1 MHLPYRAVVRWI
13 SILPIS
19 ISQVALA
26 QQPPTAGSQLQQ
38 IPTLPTVQTSKPD
51 LQVNADPPQTAAEGD
66 GTKVVVKRLQIAGA
80 TGIDESDLIRA
91 SGFIA
96 QSQYTVTELR
106 LMASKITA
114 HYRSLGYFV
123 AQTYLPTQDITDGVV
138 RLAVMEGQYGQIKL
152 QNRSSL
158 VDGVA
163 NTLLE
168 GLKSSDRVTATAL
181 ERRILMLSD
190 LPGVN
195 VKTTLAPASTMG
207 ATDLTVDITPGQVVS
222 GSVEADNQG
231 NRYTGSNRIGA
242 SVSINEPT
250 GLGDVASLRVL
261 TSGEGLVYG
270 RASYQLQA
278 GQVRVGA
285 AYTTMGYM
293 LGEEFTSSQSSG
305 TARIGG
311 LFVNYPLIRSRN
323 SNLNAQWSLDSKDFS
338 DRLEAGLP
346 GVSVDKNAVMSTF
359 SLNGDLRDASGTG
372 ASTFMLTW
380 TRGRI
385 NLQNDMFL
393 ANDSSSAQSN
403 GTYDKVAY
411 GITRQQEFVKG
422 TDLYLS
428 VYGQWASKNLDAS
441 EKFSLGGGGG
451 VRAYPAG
458 EATGDQGILVT
469 LETRTNIGGFT
480 DRLPGQLQ
488 LIGFIDMGSVSINRF
503 PWDSTAMN
511 SRTLS
516 GAGLGLNWISASNL
530 MIKAYW
536 AFKLGDA
543 VAMSAPD
550 APGRF
555 WLQIIKT
562 F

>member
-1 MHLPYRAVVRWI
+1 MHPPYRAVVRWI

-270 RASYQLQA
+270 LS
-278 GQVRVGA
+278 
-285 AYTTMGYM
+285 
-293 LGEEFTSSQSSG
+293 
-305 TARIGG
+305 
-311 LFVNYPLIRSRN
+311 LIH
-323 SNLNAQWSLDSKDFS
+323 
-338 DRLEAGLP
+338 
-346 GVSVDKNAVMSTF
+346 
-359 SLNGDLRDASGTG
+359 
-372 ASTFMLTW
+372 
-380 TRGRI
+380 I
-385 NLQNDMFL
+385 
-393 ANDSSSAQSN
+393 
-403 GTYDKVAY
+403 
-411 GITRQQEFVKG
+411 
-422 TDLYLS
+422 
-428 VYGQWASKNLDAS
+428 
-441 EKFSLGGGGG
+441 
-451 VRAYPAG
+451 
-458 EATGDQGILVT
+458 
-469 LETRTNIGGFT
+469 
-480 DRLPGQLQ
+480 
-488 LIGFIDMGSVSINRF
+488 
-503 PWDSTAMN
+503 
-511 SRTLS
+511 
-516 GAGLGLNWISASNL
+516 
-530 MIKAYW
+530 
-536 AFKLGDA
+536 
-543 VAMSAPD
+543 
-550 APGRF
+550 
-555 WLQIIKT
+555 
-562 F
+562 